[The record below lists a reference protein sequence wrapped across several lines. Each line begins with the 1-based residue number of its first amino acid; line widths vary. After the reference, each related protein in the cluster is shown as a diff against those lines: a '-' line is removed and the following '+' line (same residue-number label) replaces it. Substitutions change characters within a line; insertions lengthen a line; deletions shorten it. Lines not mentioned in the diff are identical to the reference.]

1 MSFRKLQE
9 ELNEQTPKKPTT
21 YKDIQNY
28 IEEKVGGA
36 FEKKADI
43 DLKGLRRIN
52 RKMSAWNI

>member
-9 ELNEQTPKKPTT
+9 ELNGQTPKKPTT